1 MSSQLREQF
10 DEQGFI
16 GPFRILT
23 KDECEEAGRR
33 IRIRPEPM
41 VWYKG
46 NAASCWSYYQLASR
60 DDILD
65 LVRSL
70 LGQDVLLWG
79 AQLVR
84 KKPGVVHP
92 WHTDVEPSGKVGRA
106 VTVWMGLHNT
116 NRDSSLQLLSFS
128 HRFEASLEQVVYQAG
143 KSKSDVTTG
152 DVRTWALQRDSR
164 SRVERF
170 DVSDGDALLFDGKL
184 WHYSEN
190 GNLTGTRA
198 ALLLQYATPDMA
210 IRVPAKDGYDW
221 PFRFSKDRAPCIVLS
236 GVDRFGVN
244 DTVPPPAP
252 IWPCWI
258 KTFDRMPELLK
269 QDNWQIFKIFKG
281 RTSCMKR
288 MSCHM
293 SVLREGATPHLP
305 HSHPEEELII
315 VVSGQVDIIRVGGT
329 ASQTESAER
338 IGPGAFVYHA
348 AYQSHTICSVGPGP
362 ATYLVFRWKGK
373 QGTDK
378 ADVLQS
384 STFHIGT
391 RKATIGQKGFK
402 QSRILKGP
410 TQYLSKLRAHVSI
423 LEPGAGYPPHR
434 DPYDVAIVV
443 LRGTVETLNRQV
455 GPHSVIFY
463 FANELH
469 GMKNPGKTEASYL
482 VFEFHGNP

>member
-10 DEQGFI
+10 EEQGFI
-16 GPFRILT
+16 GPVRVLT
-23 KDECEEAGRR
+23 KNECEEAHRR
-33 IRIRPEPM
+33 VRIRPQPM
-41 VWYKG
+41 VWFKG

-70 LGQDVLLWG
+70 LGPDVLLWG

-92 WHTDVEPSGKVGRA
+92 WHTDAEASGKVGRA
-106 VTVWMGLHNT
+106 VTVWIGLHNT

-128 HRFEASLEQVVYQAG
+128 HRFGDSLEHVAYQAR
-143 KSKSDVTTG
+143 KRPTDVTTD
-152 DVRTWALQRDSR
+152 DVRTWALERDAR

-190 GNLTGTRA
+190 ANLNETRA
-198 ALLLQYATPDMA
+198 ALLLQYATPDME
-210 IRVPAKDGYDW
+210 IRVPGKDGYDW
-221 PFRFSKDRAPCIVLS
+221 PFRFSKDRAPCIMVG
-236 GVDRFGVN
+236 GVDRFQVN

-258 KTFDRMPELLK
+258 KTFDRTPESLE
-269 QDNWQIFKIFKG
+269 QDDWQAFKIFKG
-281 RTSCMKR
+281 RTGCVKR

-293 SVLREGATPHLP
+293 SVLREGATPHAP
-305 HSHPEEELII
+305 HSHREEELII
-315 VVSGQVDIIRVGGT
+315 VVSGQADIIRVDGT

-348 AYQSHTICSVGPGP
+348 ADQSHSIRSVGPGP
-362 ATYLVFRWKGK
+362 ATYLVFKWKGK
-373 QGTDK
+373 PGTDK
-378 ADVLQS
+378 ADALKS

-391 RKATIGQKGFK
+391 RNAQVRQNAFN
-402 QSRILKGP
+402 QSQIVNGP
-410 TQYLSKLRAHVSI
+410 TQYLSKLRAHVSV
-423 LEPGAGYPPHR
+423 LQPGAGYPPHS
-434 DPYDVAIVV
+434 DPYDVGIVV

-455 GPHSVIFY
+455 GAGSVIFY
-463 FANELH
+463 VANELH
-469 GMKNPGKTEASYL
+469 GMKNPGRTEASYL
-482 VFEFHGNP
+482 VFEFHGN